1 LITGAAKSHVLQDA
15 AVRGGMTTLRADAAR
30 KVLAGVTTV
39 EELIRETKGD
49 IACDEGAVMSTVD

>member
-1 LITGAAKSHVLQDA
+1 
-15 AVRGGMTTLRADAAR
+15 MTTLRADAAR

-49 IACDEGAVMSTVD
+49 LAGDEGAVLSTVD